1 MIVQDVP
8 AEVRPDPDALYQAA
22 VADRRAGRND
32 VALAKLDAALRIR
45 PDDADARLNR
55 GLSLLA
61 LDRLDEAEA
70 DFEAV
75 LDIAPGY
82 VDARLGLARVARR
95 RGDLDRARMEV
106 EKASIAAPERA
117 DVAALARALRRPP
130 DWRVD
135 LDVSRSRLGAG
146 LPSWTEVR
154 GAASRTLDERW
165 AIGATVE
172 WTERFGEEDVFVE
185 GRLDRRYTWGGAYA
199 SLGGTVQADYR
210 PEAALRA
217 GAEVRLS
224 APISGTL
231 DASAARFASGD
242 VTSLQPGLAADLA
255 RGRVRLA
262 ARWISVWDET
272 DQRRT
277 GYAASARWSPT
288 DRLGLR
294 LDYADAPETSEGVT
308 VDVRAVSAGAEIGLT
323 DQVSLRLG
331 ALHED
336 RGTYDRQAITLGV
349 GWRFW

>member
-1 MIVQDVP
+1 MIVQDIA

-22 VADRRAGRND
+22 VADRRAGRNEA
-32 VALAKLDAALRIR
+32 ALAKLDTVLRIR
-45 PDDADARLNR
+45 SDDADARLNR
-55 GLSLLA
+55 ALALLA

-75 LDIAPGY
+75 LDVAPGY
-82 VDARLGLARVARR
+82 VDARLGLARVARS
-95 RGDLDRARMEV
+95 RGDLDRARAEV
-106 EKASIAAPERA
+106 ERASIADPDRA
-117 DVAALARALRRPP
+117 DVATLARALRPPP
-130 DWRVD
+130 DWRID
-135 LDVSRSRLGAG
+135 LDISRSRLGAG
-146 LPSWTEVR
+146 LPDWSEVR
-154 GAASRTLDERW
+154 GAASRGLNARW
-165 AIGATVE
+165 TVGAVVE

-185 GRLDRRYTWGGAYA
+185 ARLDRRFAWGGAYA
-199 SLGGTVQADYR
+199 SLGGAAEAEYR
-210 PEAALRA
+210 PEAVLRV
-217 GAEVRLS
+217 GGEVRLS
-224 APISGTL
+224 PMISGTL

-255 RGRVRLA
+255 RGRLRLA

-277 GYAASARWSPT
+277 GYAVSARWLAT
-288 DRLGLR
+288 ERLGLR

-308 VDVRAVSAGAEIGLT
+308 VDVRAVSAGAEFGLT